1 MFFHLL
7 TIHIFKNRLGTFIA
21 GVIGSKTHGVAK
33 RANIIDV
40 KVIGADGIGK
50 LSRVLRGIDYVI
62 KMKTQTNRPA
72 VINMSF
78 ATVRNNL
85 FNRAIQSVMNMDV
98 PVVTGAGNQD
108 TSACRTS
115 PGSVPGVLVI
125 GAFDDRTDTI
135 ASFSN
140 WGQCVDA
147 FAPGV
152 DVDSLANSDE
162 AYVQFSGTSV
172 SSAIGSGLVAYFMG
186 MGDLGHLAVT
196 RVLDLRQQDRLTQES
211 FLFRPLT
218 KNLVLFNDAGEPLW

>member
-1 MFFHLL
+1 MSN
-7 TIHIFKNRLGTFIA
+7 IIGTFVA

-33 RANIIDV
+33 RANIIDI
-40 KVIGADGIGK
+40 KVIGANGKGK
-50 LSRVLRGIDYVI
+50 LSRVLKGIDYVI
-62 KMKTQTNRPA
+62 RMKEQSNRSA

-78 ATVRNNL
+78 STMRNNV
-85 FNRAIQSVMNMDV
+85 FNRAIQAVMEMDV
-98 PVVTGAGNQD
+98 PVVTAAGNQD
-108 TSACRTS
+108 ISACRMS
-115 PGSVPGVLVI
+115 PASVPNVLVV

-152 DVDSLANSDE
+152 NVDSLEHKGDSF
-162 AYVQFSGTSV
+162 VRFSGTSV

-186 MGDLGHLAVT
+186 MGDLGIEAVD
-196 RVLDLRQQDRLTQES
+196 RVRDFRVKDKLSPQS

-218 KNLVLFNDAGEPLW
+218 QNYILHNDAGEPLW